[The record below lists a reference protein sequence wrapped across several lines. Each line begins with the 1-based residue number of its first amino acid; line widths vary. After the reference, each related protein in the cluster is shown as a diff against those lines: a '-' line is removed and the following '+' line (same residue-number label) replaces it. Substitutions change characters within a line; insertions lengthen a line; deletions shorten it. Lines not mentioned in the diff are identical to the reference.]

1 MIVIWVQNYDKFR
14 NVECYFPIVSRC
26 IVTYWKIS
34 IISSYHVVHIISAH
48 GRCPWA
54 DICTAYSRCKGAG
67 CKSACIWAVG
77 QRLTAKWCITIFE
90 AWRAGAINR
99 EKDNLY
105 HIQHDVCPAIVHIRF
120 RMIFVCD
127 VFLDFVYIWWP
138 FLVWIRLPKKFHIL
152 LAKQKNCSRVPGF
165 WANDYC

>member
-1 MIVIWVQNYDKFR
+1 M
-14 NVECYFPIVSRC
+14 
-26 IVTYWKIS
+26 
-34 IISSYHVVHIISAH
+34 SYHVVPYHIISAH

-54 DICTAYSRCKGAG
+54 DICTAYSRCHGAG
-67 CKSACIWAVG
+67 LRYVWLSAIRMMLSLGWALIFAGWKSACIWAAG
-77 QRLTAKWCITIFE
+77 WNHAAKWCITIFE

-105 HIQHDVCPAIVHIRF
+105 HIQHDVCPAIVHIHF
-120 RMIFVCD
+120 RMICIYD
-127 VFLDFVYIWWP
+127 VFLGFVYIWWP
-138 FLVWIRLPKKFHIL
+138 YLVWIRLPKKFHIL